1 MPVSDS
7 EIIQRVRGGAKH
19 HFALLVD
26 RYKDKAM
33 TLAVRMLKN
42 REDAEEAVQDA
53 FVRAY
58 NALEKFQGNA
68 RFGTWLYRIV
78 YNVCLTRLGKK
89 KDEFDRV
96 DYDDEREY
104 DHTATFSPLMEMDF
118 EAVDMI
124 SYIKKTIETL
134 PTKYG
139 TILTLFYVQDLTH
152 EEICEVTQLPLGTVK
167 VHLFRARALL
177 QEQLHSELQLETKAV

>member
-26 RYKDKAM
+26 RYKDRAM
-33 TLAVRMLKN
+33 TLAVRMLKS
-42 REDAEEAVQDA
+42 REDAEEAIQDA

-58 NALEKFQGNA
+58 NAIEKFQGNA
-68 RFGTWLYRIV
+68 QFGTWLYRIV
-78 YNVCLTRLGKK
+78 YNVCLTRLGKR

-104 DHTATFSPLMEMDF
+104 EQATTFSPSIVMDY
-118 EAVDMI
+118 ETDDMMR
-124 SYIKKTIETL
+124 YIKKIIESL
-134 PTKYG
+134 PAKYG

-152 EEICEVTQLPLGTVK
+152 EEICEVTHLPLGTVK

-177 QEQLHSELQLETKAV
+177 QERLQNELQLETKAL

>member
-7 EIIQRVRGGAKH
+7 EIIERVRGGAKH

-33 TLAVRMLKN
+33 TLAMRMLKSH
-42 REDAEEAVQDA
+42 EDAEEATQDA
-53 FVRAY
+53 FIRAY
-58 NALEKFQGNA
+58 NALDKFQGTA
-68 RFGTWLYRIV
+68 RFGTWFYRIV

-96 DYDDEREY
+96 DYDDNREY
-104 DHTATFSPLMEMDF
+104 ENPAASTPAADIDF
-118 EAVDMI
+118 ESEDMI
-124 SYIKKTIETL
+124 IFIKKTIETL
-134 PTKYG
+134 PAKYG

-152 EEICEVTQLPLGTVK
+152 DEICEVTQLPLGTVK

-177 QEQLHSELQLETKAV
+177 QQRLHNELRLEMKAV